1 MVPFRVLSRTNLAGC
16 PPSISCTSSISFASF
31 RLRTLDFSLRSFSHL
46 DPLFSITSAL
56 FSQNTGGCGYQHF
69 RVTLCLRRRMR
80 HVALVSPVPSLDCV
94 YFPSPRGCTTN
105 LRFSLL
111 GVSVPLWQP
120 ILFALCFHTLTN
132 CFSRNP
138 FPFTSIQI
146 PRGCVPPNF
155 GIFGLH
161 FLAFRSSDIHTV
173 RPSDFWYSAGNFPA
187 GPARWRTVVYG
198 VSAKAAV
205 NQTPCGGIAMCNF
218 CEVSFVL
225 VYGCAETRSD
235 ERAG

>member
-146 PRGCVPPNF
+146 PRGCAPQ
-155 GIFGLH
+155 LRD
-161 FLAFRSSDIHTV
+161 FRSPLPGLSIFRHSHGQTFRLLV
-173 RPSDFWYSAGNFPA
+173 QCWQFPG
-187 GPARWRTVVYG
+187 GPGALANRGVWRE
-198 VSAKAAV
+198 
-205 NQTPCGGIAMCNF
+205 C
-218 CEVSFVL
+218 
-225 VYGCAETRSD
+225 
-235 ERAG
+235 